1 MPATPVNETKRRLVD
16 LLKRSDENKVSDLA
30 AKLGVT
36 DNAVRQHLEDLEA
49 SGLVSRRT
57 IPNEGRRGRPSSAW
71 QLTDLATELFPDR
84 HADLTVELIDAI
96 REATGEEG
104 LDEVIR
110 VRSKRQ
116 LDAYQRIVGGDDT
129 PLTDRVDSLAGQRTA
144 EGYLA
149 EVTALD
155 NGALLLVEHNCPICD
170 AAASCQNLC
179 REELEIFQSVL
190 GKHVSVERTT
200 HVLAGDQRCSYEIR
214 PFNSKPDPAPHV

>member
-16 LLKRSDENKVSDLA
+16 LLKRSDENKVTDLA

-49 SGLVSRRT
+49 SGLVSRQT

-71 QLTDLATELFPDR
+71 RLTDLATELFPDR
-84 HADLTVELIDAI
+84 HADLTVELIEAI
-96 REATGEEG
+96 REATGEKG

-116 LDAYQRIVGGDDT
+116 LDAYQD
-129 PLTDRVDSLAGQRTA
+129 LLAHETDLHGRLDALANQRTA

-149 EVTALD
+149 EVTTLD
-155 NGALLLVEHNCPICD
+155 DGTLLLVEHNCPICD
-170 AAASCQNLC
+170 AAANCQNLC
-179 REELEIFQSVL
+179 REELEIFQAVL
-190 GKHVSVERTT
+190 GDEVSVERTT

-214 PFNSKPDPAPHV
+214 PFNR